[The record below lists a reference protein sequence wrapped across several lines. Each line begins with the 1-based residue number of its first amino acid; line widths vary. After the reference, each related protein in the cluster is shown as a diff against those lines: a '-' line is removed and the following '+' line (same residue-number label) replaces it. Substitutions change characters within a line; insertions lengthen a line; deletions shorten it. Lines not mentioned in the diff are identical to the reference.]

1 MEAVIESILIDYR
14 TVEKK
19 TDVMVRKLE
28 HLEESINMKL
38 STSCNELLFASTIMS
53 VFGTVIG
60 FGGYVTG
67 AFGMN
72 LDNTELIQTTP
83 GWFAGICSST
93 LFLIIFGSLCIIA
106 IFYHFRYLPTH
117 AHMFHN
123 PEASKET
130 EGKPAL
136 L

>member
-1 MEAVIESILIDYR
+1 MEAVVESILVDFR
-14 TVEKK
+14 TIEKK
-19 TDVMVRKLE
+19 TDVMVRKLT

-72 LDNTELIQTTP
+72 LDNTETIQTTP
-83 GWFAGICSST
+83 GWFAGVCSST
-93 LFLIIFGSLCIIA
+93 LFLIIFGSCVIIA
-106 IFYHFRYLPTH
+106 IFYHFHYLPTH
-117 AHMFHN
+117 AHMFKN
-123 PEASKET
+123 ADYVDK
-130 EGKPAL
+130 KRFL